1 VRARD
6 ALAVLIVALSLGA
19 IPLLLRR
26 LEQALPFEP
35 APREKRRPGVLLLG
49 LALTVVLTL
58 VAWPTVSKDAFESY
72 RFIAAAWSHDEGLYK
87 HLLLRMV
94 EERTLDP
101 YPEQACFNYGHLHIL
116 LSVLPVLVLRLS
128 GSVAFLLSKVLSF
141 AALPALAVAGGAAL
155 ARRRSLVAGL
165 VFGLLVL
172 TDPEL
177 LARSRLPQTPDVLLI
192 LELALTL
199 TAAWDFAE
207 KPSARSIG
215 LATLGAGV
223 AFGTK
228 YVGLFL
234 VPLLVLVLL
243 VKLEGRPWR
252 RPILLLAGIFLAG
265 AFACSPYHVLDPKPV
280 ALIFIKARSE
290 YGPGGLDPLAG
301 LRPLFHRSLLDLA
314 LLPLALV
321 QGLRVLARRRLDG
334 NTVLAAWA
342 ALWTGYVA
350 LGMGN
355 NVGSHLI
362 LPASV
367 VYLAATTA
375 LAGKN
380 AWSFLPGILVVV
392 AALLPSPLENGASRL
407 AHVGGFLDAGRA
419 PTELPREK
427 RELDSWLETNKVP
440 HVARVFCDDAE
451 PLQFVPED
459 YPTFVEHLGPPFKR
473 DLGLMLGYPEVLLV
487 RPGYRDF
494 WLAGVPGFPRLTEI
508 QELYRDLEADRAFP
522 YEHAAKLACG
532 DVYTLPWLHDHEL
545 LDSGAKLSGDLAPWP
560 TRENA
565 YPNVRPYRA
574 YQGKKGT
581 AEWELAEPARAEW
594 FVLLWGSRENMPGW
608 YKDEGYGTA
617 FRLEAQVGEEWRT
630 LVDASNH
637 TPDAFGGHVARLDA
651 PLAKRYRF
659 TVLDWKGEGPV
670 WVERLSLLG
679 P

>member
-1 VRARD
+1 M
-6 ALAVLIVALSLGA
+6 
-19 IPLLLRR
+19 
-26 LEQALPFEP
+26 
-35 APREKRRPGVLLLG
+35 LLLG
-49 LALTVVLTL
+49 LGLALALAFL
-58 VAWPTVSKDAFESY
+58 AWPTASKDAFESG

-87 HLLLRMV
+87 QLLLRMV
-94 EERTLDP
+94 EERSLDP

-128 GSVAFLLSKVLSF
+128 GPSAFLLSKVLSF
-141 AALPALAVAGGAAL
+141 VALPALAVTGGAAL
-155 ARRRSLVAGL
+155 ARRRSLAAGL

-177 LARSRLPQTPDVLLI
+177 LARSRLPQTPDVLLV

-199 TAAWDFAE
+199 AAAWDFAE
-207 KPSARSIG
+207 NPSARSIG
-215 LATLGAGV
+215 LAALGAGV

-252 RPILLLAGIFLAG
+252 RPVLLLAGVFLAG
-265 AFACSPYHVLDPKPV
+265 ACACSPYHVLDPKPV

-290 YGPGGLDPLAG
+290 YGPGGFDPLAG

-314 LLPLALV
+314 LLPVAFV
-321 QGLRVLARRRLDG
+321 QGLRVLRRRTLDG
-334 NTVLAAWA
+334 NAVLALWA
-342 ALWTGYVA
+342 VLWTGYVA

-367 VYLAATTA
+367 VYLAATAA

-380 AWSFLPGILVVV
+380 AWSLFPGVLIVV
-392 AALLPSPLENGASRL
+392 AALLPSPLVNGASRL
-407 AHVGGFLDAGRA
+407 AHVRGFLDAGRV
-419 PTELPREK
+419 PTELPRER
-427 RELDSWLETNKVP
+427 RELASWLEANKVP
-440 HVARVFCDDAE
+440 HEARVFCDDAE
-451 PLQFVPED
+451 PLQFVPEE

-473 DLGLMLGYPEVLLV
+473 QLGLMLGYPEVFLV
-487 RPGYRDF
+487 RPVYRDF
-494 WLAGVPGFPRLTEI
+494 ILRGVPGFPRLEER
-508 QELYRDLEADRAFP
+508 QELYRDLVAGHAFP
-522 YEHAAKLACG
+522 YEHAAKLDCG
-532 DVYTLPWLHDHEL
+532 DVYTLPWLHDREI
-545 LDSGAKLSGDLAPWP
+545 LDAHAKLTGDLAPCP

-574 YQGKKGT
+574 YQGKKSA

-594 FVLLWGSRENMPGW
+594 FVLLWGSRENTPGW

-617 FRLEAQVGEEWRT
+617 FRLEALVGEEWRT
-630 LVDASNH
+630 LLDVTGH
-637 TPDAFGGHVARLDA
+637 VPDAFGGHVAPLREP

-659 TVLDWKGEGPV
+659 TVLDWKGSGPV
-670 WVERLSLLG
+670 WLERLSLLS
-679 P
+679 PDR